1 MAEYEVKQLKVSK
14 DGNVYN
20 INTGENYAFDGTYD
34 AQTNKVATVSTVT
47 NAINDLGTIGD
58 AAAKGVDT
66 SIAPS
71 SVSTNLPTSA
81 AVANLIA
88 TLDGLLTGSPGV
100 NKTISA
106 FSQTDGKVSVTFSD
120 ISIVKSQISDLGT
133 IGDAAAKG
141 VDTSIAPSSVSTNLP
156 TSAAVASFVANNS
169 AKSLLMPTNPINIPD
184 AGTSDIYTMQG
195 LTSNHRVVL
204 WNFSDSPENIVPV
217 SLTIITATNQFTVTN
232 NGGVT
237 SETIQP
243 VFSIPDTVSCT
254 KQ

>member
-1 MAEYEVKQLKVSK
+1 
-14 DGNVYN
+14 
-20 INTGENYAFDGTYD
+20 
-34 AQTNKVATVSTVT
+34 
-47 NAINDLGTIGD
+47 
-58 AAAKGVDT
+58 
-66 SIAPS
+66 
-71 SVSTNLPTSA
+71 
-81 AVANLIA
+81 
-88 TLDGLLTGSPGV
+88 
-100 NKTISA
+100 
-106 FSQTDGKVSVTFSD
+106 
-120 ISIVKSQISDLGT
+120 
-133 IGDAAAKG
+133 
-141 VDTSIAPSSVSTNLP
+141 
-156 TSAAVASFVANNS
+156 
-169 AKSLLMPTNPINIPD
+169 MPTNPINIPD